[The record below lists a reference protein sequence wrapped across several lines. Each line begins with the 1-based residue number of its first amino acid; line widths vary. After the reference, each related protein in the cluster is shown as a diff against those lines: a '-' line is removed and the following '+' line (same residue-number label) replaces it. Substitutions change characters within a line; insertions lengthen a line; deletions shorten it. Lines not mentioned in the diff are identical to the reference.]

1 MGFVTTLFFIFI
13 QKGCLYTFSE
23 MGSAISAVGKKHS
36 YEKGTGSNQSC
47 DATWGGSGI
56 VRDDQSG
63 QDGEKTVAYRGY
75 KCGFKSFAKL

>member
-47 DATWGGSGI
+47 DATWGGSEMTSPD
-56 VRDDQSG
+56 RM
-63 QDGEKTVAYRGY
+63 
-75 KCGFKSFAKL
+75 AKKL

>member
-1 MGFVTTLFFIFI
+1 
-13 QKGCLYTFSE
+13 
-23 MGSAISAVGKKHS
+23 MGSAISAVGEKHG

-63 QDGEKTVAYRGY
+63 QDGEKNCSLQR
-75 KCGFKSFAKL
+75 L